1 MLMKILQCSG
11 SSTPYSEVRPAPNSR
26 CQLSGWNTSS
36 SPAAYELG
44 LCFVVGVFGAG
55 EAEVAGSRAK
65 TILEGFMAMLDA
77 AKNQAA

>member
-1 MLMKILQCSG
+1 
-11 SSTPYSEVRPAPNSR
+11 
-26 CQLSGWNTSS
+26 
-36 SPAAYELG
+36 
-44 LCFVVGVFGAG
+44 LCFVVGVVGAG